1 MLELAAIILF
11 ITAGLAFLNRRY
23 VGLPSAIG
31 VMAIA
36 LALSLACIGLDWLGY
51 PLVRNYEQNLL
62 SSIDFSE
69 LLMQGMLSV
78 LLFAGALHIDLSE
91 LRAFRW
97 QVSLLAV
104 VGTTIST
111 LVVGFALFYLL
122 SFTHVSLSL
131 IHCLIFGALIS
142 PTDPIAVMGILRT
155 AGAPKNTELVIAGE
169 SVFND
174 GVGVV
179 LFSVLLATLVND
191 EPITL
196 TSTLEIFAHEAGCG
210 ILLGLIAG
218 YLAFVM
224 LRSIDSYPEEILI
237 TLATVLGGYTL
248 ANHLGVSGP
257 LAMVVAGLIIGN
269 HGRALAMSDTTRKR
283 IDAFGEALDEILN
296 AVRTNRPGNH
306 PHRSRSPLAVG
317 WRPGSG
323 PDPACTPGH
332 GRTSGETA
340 GQEIPPGARLLA
352 DPDLGR
358 PARRHLGR
366 TGIVAADRCGTGC
379 HPDADL
385 RGGDLLDP
393 GPGPDHWQ
401 GCPHGVQ
408 SRQSSPAGSALIEC
422 QHLSQRQIRWRLADT
437 RRPGLRRPGAAV
449 RTRG

>member
-169 SVFND
+169 SLFND

-196 TSTLEIFAHEAGCG
+196 TSTLEIFAHEAGGG

-283 IDAFGEALDEILN
+283 IDAFWEALDEILN
-296 AVRTNRPGNH
+296 AVLFVLIGLEIILIDLAP
-306 PHRSRSPLAVG
+306 PLLLGGVLVAVL
-317 WRPGSG
+317 
-323 PDPACTPGH
+323 TLL
-332 GRTSGETA
+332 
-340 GQEIPPGARLLA
+340 ARLVTVGL
-352 DPDLGR
+352 PVRLLGR
-358 PARRHLGR
+358 K
-366 TGIVAADRCGTGC
+366 
-379 HPDADL
+379 
-385 RGGDLLDP
+385 
-393 GPGPDHWQ
+393 
-401 GCPHGVQ
+401 
-408 SRQSSPAGSALIEC
+408 
-422 QHLSQRQIRWRLADT
+422 
-437 RRPGLRRPGAAV
+437 
-449 RTRG
+449 

>member
-11 ITAGLAFLNRRY
+11 ITAVLAFLNRRY

-36 LALSLACIGLDWLGY
+36 LALSLGCIGLDWLGF
-51 PLVRNYEQNLL
+51 PLVRDYEQNLL

-104 VGTTIST
+104 VGTTVST

-142 PTDPIAVMGILRT
+142 PTDPIAVMGILKT

-169 SVFND
+169 SLFND

-191 EPITL
+191 EPITV
-196 TSTLEIFAHEAGCG
+196 TSTLEIFAHEAGGG
-210 ILLGLIAG
+210 ILLGLVVG

-248 ANHLGVSGP
+248 ANRLGVSGP

-283 IDAFGEALDEILN
+283 IDAFWEALDEILN
-296 AVRTNRPGNH
+296 AVLFVLIGLEIILIDLAP
-306 PHRSRSPLAVG
+306 PLLLGGVMVAVLTLLARLVTVG
-317 WRPGSG
+317 IPVGLLGRKFRLVPGSWRILTWG
-323 PDPACTPGH
+323 G
-332 GRTSGETA
+332 
-340 GQEIPPGARLLA
+340 
-352 DPDLGR
+352 
-358 PARRHLGR
+358 
-366 TGIVAADRCGTGC
+366 
-379 HPDADL
+379 L
-385 RGGDLLDP
+385 RGGISVALALSLPIGGERDVILTLTYVVVICSIL
-393 GPGPDHWQ
+393 GQ
-401 GCPHGVQ
+401 GLTIGKVAKTVCN
-408 SRQSSPAGSALIEC
+408 PAATP
-422 QHLSQRQIRWRLADT
+422 SQERH
-437 RRPGLRRPGAAV
+437 
-449 RTRG
+449 